1 METFEFDVAL
11 FIDFF
16 AFVVCTFSI
25 MFKKINA
32 TTNID
37 EFPSYIFF

>member
-11 FIDFF
+11 FVDF

-32 TTNID
+32 TANID
-37 EFPSYIFF
+37 EFPSYIFS